1 MLSFF
6 LVLNM
11 ISLVYA
17 DLSQTD
23 LDQIAKIVQQ
33 LSSGA

>member
-11 ISLVYA
+11 VSVVYA

-23 LDQIAKIVQQ
+23 LGEIAKIVQQ
-33 LSSGA
+33 LI